1 MSRLELV
8 CEFTVS
14 GKAASRGSKRPVTSK
29 KTGKTI
35 LIDSCKSS
43 YKFMDAVKSSARAA
57 MTGGPIDGPVIL
69 YWLCRFARPKCHY
82 NKSGLKPSAPEFHT
96 QKPDI
101 SKLVRG
107 VEDSMT
113 GVVFNDDSQIVSYA
127 AGSGKEWTESES
139 CTIIKVFRV
148 K

>member
-14 GKAASRGSKRPVTSK
+14 GKAASRGSKRPVTNK
-29 KTGKTI
+29 KTGKTM

-43 YKFMDAVKSSARAA
+43 YKFMDAVKTAARNA
-57 MTGGPIDGPVIL
+57 MTGAPVGGPVVL
-69 YWLCRFARPKCHY
+69 YWLCRFARPKHHY
-82 NKSGLKPSAPEFHT
+82 GKKGLKPSAPVFHT
-96 QKPDI
+96 QRPDI

-107 VEDSMT
+107 IEDAMST
-113 GVVFNDDSQIVSYA
+113 VVFCDDSQIVSYA